1 MDINDKVIKI
11 VSGGY
16 REYTGHSYSFNGG
29 AVALVLDLEKGN
41 KTGTIKHYIEQ
52 SSGPTIIHELLNQ
65 VRHLLDKYQNKLIRQ
80 RLDTGKFIKKIY
92 ENKEEKEE
100 GTLLSIEIEFNDIL
114 ERVKNIFGTNMTVPK
129 VPKINEEN
137 SILETARNIAKV
149 EKYLS
154 KIARRLTAIIDYVKE
169 LIIINVFMA

>member
-41 KTGTIKHYIEQ
+41 RTRTIEHYIEQ
-52 SSGPTIIHELLNQ
+52 SPGPTIIHELLDQ
-65 VRHLLDKYQNKLIRQ
+65 VRHLLDSYQNKLMRQ

-92 ENKEEKEE
+92 KFAEEKDEK
-100 GTLLSIEIEFNDIL
+100 TLQSIKIEFDDIL
-114 ERVKNIFGTNMTVPK
+114 ERVKNIFGTNMTAPK

-137 SILETARNIAKV
+137 DILETARNIAKA

-154 KIARRLTAIIDYVKE
+154 KIARRLTAIINYVKE
-169 LIIINVFMA
+169 LIIINVSMA